1 MNASWVAGSRSR
13 LTVDDSF
20 SYKYCTLEP
29 WPTISL
35 STAAS
40 SLFMGFLQG
49 SGGWRALDIRST
61 LYEVLARALSGLLK
75 GLVRPCPGIQSALYM
90 ALCESA
96 QGQMGLR
103 ESKGFGEGIMSLS
116 TAS

>member
-1 MNASWVAGSRSR
+1 MADHFW
-13 LTVDDSF
+13 
-20 SYKYCTLEP
+20 
-29 WPTISL
+29 

-40 SLFMGFLQG
+40 SLFMRFLQRPR
-49 SGGWRALDIRST
+49 GWRALDIRST

-96 QGQMGLR
+96 QGHMGIR
-103 ESKGFGEGIMSLS
+103 ESEGFGEGMMRLS